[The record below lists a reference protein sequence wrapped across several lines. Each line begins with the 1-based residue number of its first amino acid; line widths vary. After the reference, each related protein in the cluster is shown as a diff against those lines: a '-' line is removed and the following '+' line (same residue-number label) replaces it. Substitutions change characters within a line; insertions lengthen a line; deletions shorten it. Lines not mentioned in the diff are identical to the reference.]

1 MSYSAWMV
9 LAALASVL
17 WAAARSGSWR
27 GLADALNAHALAA
40 FCAALL
46 GRAFFAG
53 LNHTYFVEHPAE
65 MLDFARTPGFSAHGA
80 LAGFLLAQVLLHN
93 LPAWRGSLAVAPLLA
108 GLAASLG
115 CIDAGCGAGREVY
128 WTDGALW
135 ALRVDWPDAILAR
148 APRLPSQGLLAL
160 WLLASLAV
168 LRIWRIDGRSWLAAA
183 AAGLC
188 AAGDL
193 LTQFTRAESAV
204 LGFGLAIEQ
213 WLDVAILCASIAL
226 VFLHARPANGRSSG
240 GARER
245 DTERTHSHATHA
257 RASVPD

>member
-1 MSYSAWMV
+1 MSYSAWMA

-17 WAAARSGSWR
+17 WAVGKSANWR
-27 GLADALNAHALAA
+27 GLGDVLNAHALAA
-40 FCAALL
+40 ICAALV
-46 GRAFFAG
+46 GRAFFTG
-53 LNHTYFVEHPAE
+53 LNYPYFAEHPAE
-65 MLDFARTPGFSAHGA
+65 ILDFARTPGFSAQGA
-80 LAGFLLAQVLLHN
+80 LTGFLFALGMLGN
-93 LPAWRGSLAVAPLLA
+93 RPAWRASLAVAPLLA

-115 CIDAGCGAGREVY
+115 CIESGCGAGREVF

-135 ALRVDWPDAILAR
+135 MLRVDWPDAILAR
-148 APRLPSQGLLAL
+148 APRLPSQGFLAL

-168 LRIWRIDGRSWLAAA
+168 LRVWRSNGQNWLAAA

-193 LTQFTRAESAV
+193 LTQFTRAEST
-204 LGFGLAIEQ
+204 FFWSGLAIEQ
-213 WLDVAILCASIAL
+213 WLDVAILCASIAF
-226 VFLHARPANGRSSG
+226 VFLYTRPANGRGSG

-245 DTERTHSHATHA
+245 DRERTHSHATHA

>member
-9 LAALASVL
+9 LAALASLL
-17 WAAARSGSWR
+17 WAAARSTSRR
-27 GLADALNAHALAA
+27 GLGDALNAHALAA
-40 FCAALL
+40 GCAALL
-46 GRAFFAG
+46 GRVFFAG
-53 LNHTYFVEHPAE
+53 LNDAYFAEHPAE
-65 MLDFARTPGFSAHGA
+65 ILDFARTPGFSVQGA
-80 LAGFLLAQVLLHN
+80 LIGFLLALMVLN
-93 LPAWRGSLAVAPLLA
+93 NRPAWRDGLAVAPLLA

-115 CIDAGCGAGREVY
+115 CIDAGCGAGREVF

-135 ALRVDWPDAILAR
+135 ALRVDWPDAILTR

-168 LRIWRIDGRSWLAAA
+168 LRVWRPNGPNWLAAA

-193 LTQFTRAESAV
+193 LTQFTRAESA
-204 LGFGLAIEQ
+204 FFWSGLAIEQ
-213 WLDVAILCASIAL
+213 WLDVAILCAFVAL
-226 VFLHARPANGRSSG
+226 VFLHTRPANGRGSG

-245 DTERTHSHATHA
+245 DRESTHSHATHA